1 MQIIFGPVQSRRFG
15 ESLGVD
21 LSPQIKQ
28 CNYDCLYCELKGKKA
43 GGRELSGG
51 EYLEFYCGICYY

>member
-1 MQIIFGPVQSRRFG
+1 MNQQNK
-15 ESLGVD
+15 L
-21 LSPQIKQ
+21 IK
-28 CNYDCLYCELKGKKA
+28 CELKGKKA